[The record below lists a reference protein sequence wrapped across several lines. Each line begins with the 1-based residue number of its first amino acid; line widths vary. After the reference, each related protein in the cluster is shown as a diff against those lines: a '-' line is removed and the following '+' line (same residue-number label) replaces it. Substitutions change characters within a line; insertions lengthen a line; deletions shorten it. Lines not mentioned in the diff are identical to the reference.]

1 MSNTTFTTKMQ
12 GKVGSRGW
20 AIALGLGAIVLATI
34 LLIVYLDRY
43 RARVSGRNAP
53 TQVLVS
59 NRTITAGTPGTLV
72 ASQGMYTATTLPK
85 KDVEAGAI
93 ADPQF
98 LTGRAAAIDIFPG
111 QQITDADFA
120 ASTST
125 TVDSQIT
132 GPQRAISVS
141 IDPIH
146 GSLSPG
152 QGGRRRR
159 HLRRHDP
166 PRPGSTAE
174 EQIIKLFRPAT
185 RVLAV
190 PGPEGGNLIL
200 RVTAQDAADFAFAAD
215 TMRLWFVSARL
226 PARRRLRRTR
236 RPRKPCFVGPE
247 EGSPH
252 VPSRLVKAVLS
263 VEPGVDV
270 EQVQESLPDDPDFS
284 VVAIATNADETLR
297 HLDESSVDVL
307 LVACAGYSD
316 RALLLLDAV
325 ARQAPSLNV
334 MVLGHGSPN
343 GFLRRAF
350 EAGADDIVMLPA
362 TPDQI
367 RFEIH
372 KLIARKHGA
381 DHEVVPVDSR
391 LVCVLGPKG
400 GTGKTLTATN
410 LAVSLSQRGQRVA
423 LVDLD
428 LQFGDVALCLGLP
441 PERTVYDLAQSPGA
455 LDYDKLDAFL
465 AHHSSGVRTLIAPR
479 RPDQASAVGAELLR
493 EVYSILRATFDWVI
507 VDTPP
512 GFTAEVITSID
523 SSTDVVMVG
532 MLDSLS
538 LKNTKLGLETLELMK
553 YDPDRVYLLLNRAHS
568 RVGISQSDVE
578 AVLGRTPDVFIP
590 SDREIPRTVNEGIPI
605 VVARPQSEPAEAF
618 GRLSEL
624 LSGPVVAE
632 EPVAVAAANSGSKRR
647 LFGRKA

>member
-1 MSNTTFTTKMQ
+1 M
-12 GKVGSRGW
+12 
-20 AIALGLGAIVLATI
+20 
-34 LLIVYLDRY
+34 
-43 RARVSGRNAP
+43 
-53 TQVLVS
+53 
-59 NRTITAGTPGTLV
+59 
-72 ASQGMYTATTLPK
+72 
-85 KDVEAGAI
+85 
-93 ADPQF
+93 
-98 LTGRAAAIDIFPG
+98 
-111 QQITDADFA
+111 
-120 ASTST
+120 
-125 TVDSQIT
+125 
-132 GPQRAISVS
+132 
-141 IDPIH
+141 
-146 GSLSPG
+146 
-152 QGGRRRR
+152 
-159 HLRRHDP
+159 
-166 PRPGSTAE
+166 
-174 EQIIKLFRPAT
+174 
-185 RVLAV
+185 
-190 PGPEGGNLIL
+190 
-200 RVTAQDAADFAFAAD
+200 
-215 TMRLWFVSARL
+215 
-226 PARRRLRRTR
+226 
-236 RPRKPCFVGPE
+236 
-247 EGSPH
+247 
-252 VPSRLVKAVLS
+252 PSRPVKALLAI
-263 VEPGVDV
+263 EPGVDA
-270 EQVQESLPDDPDFS
+270 EQVQESLPDDPDFDI
-284 VVAIATNADETLR
+284 VAVATSADETLR
-297 HLDESSVDVL
+297 WLDDSAVDVL

-316 RALLLLDAV
+316 RALVLLDAV
-325 ARQAPSLNV
+325 ARQSPDMHV

-362 TPDQI
+362 TRDQV
-367 RFEIH
+367 RFEIQ
-372 KLIARKHGA
+372 KLIARKQGA
-381 DHEVVPVDSR
+381 EAPVSADTSR

-410 LAVSLSQRGQRVA
+410 LAVALAQRGQRVA

-465 AHHSSGVRTLIAPR
+465 ATHSSGVRTLIAPR

-493 EVYSILRATFDWVI
+493 EVYSIVRSSFDWVV

-553 YDPDRVYLLLNRAHS
+553 YDPDRIYLLLNRAHS

-618 GRLSEL
+618 ARLAEL
-624 LSGPVVAE
+624 LAGPPVAGE
-632 EPVAVAAANSGSKRR
+632 EPVAAAAGGGSKRR